1 MSDQQIG
8 KKEMELIDLHPF
20 LEAYEYAT
28 GERLSLLGAAECP
41 DFVCSRP
48 NGEKIG
54 IELTQIMRNPK
65 MAFAYRIFGREEME
79 PFEAVELISHQLD
92 AKEEK
97 RQKNYGILSDKT
109 ILVFQLNDCPLS
121 SLKNFIEALQ
131 DDFINHGFVELWLA
145 DYTDDAFHDIHLFC
159 LFPSKIWG
167 YYERP
172 YIYGSKPYG

>member
-28 GERLSLLGAAECP
+28 GERLKLLGAAECP

-48 NGEKIG
+48 TGEKIG
-54 IELTQIMRNPK
+54 IELTQIMRDPET
-65 MAFAYRIFGREEME
+65 AFADSIFGREEME

-92 AKEEK
+92 TKEEK
-97 RQKNYGILSDKT
+97 RQKNYGILSNKT

-121 SLKNFIEALQ
+121 SLKNFIEGLQ